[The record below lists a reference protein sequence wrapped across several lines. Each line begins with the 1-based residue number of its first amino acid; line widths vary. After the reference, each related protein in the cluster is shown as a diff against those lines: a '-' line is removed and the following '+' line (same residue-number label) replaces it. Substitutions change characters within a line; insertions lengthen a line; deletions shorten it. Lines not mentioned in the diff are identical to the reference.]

1 MGFSSKTSYVR
12 KTPNGIS
19 FAFNSSGALICGIL
33 LNFQKTQVQVA
44 TSYDDDC
51 GPSSKPLIHKSNS
64 QRVTR
69 SKTSKQNNQTNG
81 QSDQNQIVGGGGIGE
96 DDEEDGDLQ
105 QPQHLKLQQNQ
116 QQQSEQQ
123 MEVIQQQHKQRQDMQ
138 DLFKEM
144 TRLKAEMLQWPDFEP
159 LQQQQL
165 LEELKL
171 IQLHVNKM

>member
-1 MGFSSKTSYVR
+1 
-12 KTPNGIS
+12 
-19 FAFNSSGALICGIL
+19 
-33 LNFQKTQVQVA
+33 
-44 TSYDDDC
+44 
-51 GPSSKPLIHKSNS
+51 
-64 QRVTR
+64 
-69 SKTSKQNNQTNG
+69 
-81 QSDQNQIVGGGGIGE
+81 
-96 DDEEDGDLQ
+96 
-105 QPQHLKLQQNQ
+105 LKLQQNQ